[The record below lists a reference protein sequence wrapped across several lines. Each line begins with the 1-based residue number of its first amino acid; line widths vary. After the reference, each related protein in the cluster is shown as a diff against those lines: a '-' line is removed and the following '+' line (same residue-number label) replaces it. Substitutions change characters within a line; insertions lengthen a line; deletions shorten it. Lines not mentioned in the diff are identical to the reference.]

1 MYTTKTNSG
10 SDVIDHLMRPWGDE
24 TLSPCERTAYAIASL
39 AIGLFTAFI
48 LHIAYNIAYY
58 LCRSENPPS
67 QPLYNPPPPNLS
79 INSFQQVQTL
89 PHQKG
94 TPPDLSLLPPFQKDS
109 LVPPS
114 FTGKDSQLPPLL
126 ISEPLDQKPSASSS
140 SLDRQEG
147 TSPDLSLLPPFLETD
162 SLVPLSLTGDSQPPP
177 LLISGPLDQKPSAF
191 SSGASPELP
200 LLSSLPKLRSF
211 IPPSFTRNSQPPP
224 LLISKPLDQK
234 PSASSWDFHY
244 PSFSLD
250 KRPEVIQYQRIAQ
263 EKLEVAPAS
272 RIPPLRVLAAR
283 VFIYRPETLP
293 DTMMPFDTS
302 YIFWPNTLPSFLADS
317 SLSQKNV
324 ERALAKWPQT
334 IRSETKEA
342 SVKTIYLSGCT
353 NLSLN
358 AEFLPHTLFVRI
370 NLNGVRLEEAD
381 SFVTHLCNQTHLG
394 ELTLDYDQPVSQKTF
409 CELLTNC
416 RNLTNLQA
424 GVSSLDSSLPPI
436 ESSLLYLRI
445 AISSLSESNLRSLF
459 LATPHLKGIIVHTKE
474 VSNQLNITRILREA
488 ALESLS
494 FISIVIDAPVYT
506 KEKHFEGKTTI
517 FFTYT
522 DSATLFHDYK
532 QARSTNFEQ
541 EAFFQLLNR
550 YKHDAN
556 RLNLIMRKLAA
567 QTSKYDH
574 EKIEMFGRMFADRL
588 TVLELESV
596 FKLLEPFSLES
607 SREAAEYNMNLEI
620 FLRAG
625 VEFCGTKTKEMCDYF
640 DEKRTLILQFL
651 QKHNETFQL
660 STLQTDF

>member
-1 MYTTKTNSG
+1 MHTTNTISDSG
-10 SDVIDHLMRPWGDE
+10 VIDHLMRPWGDE
-24 TLSPCERTAYAIASL
+24 TLSPCERTAYVIASL

-48 LHIAYNIAYY
+48 FHIAYNIAYY

-67 QPLYNPPPPNLS
+67 QPLYNPSSPNLS
-79 INSFQQVQTL
+79 IPSSPRVQTL
-89 PHQKG
+89 PHQKRIPTSPVISRQEGATTSSFLDRQG
-94 TPPDLSLLPPFQKDS
+94 TPPDLSPLPPFPETDS
-109 LVPPS
+109 LVSPS
-114 FTGKDSQLPPLL
+114 LTGTDSQLPPLL
-126 ISEPLDQKPSASSS
+126 ISEPLDRKSSTSSS
-140 SLDRQEG
+140 SLDRQVG
-147 TSPDLSLLPPFLETD
+147 TSPD
-162 SLVPLSLTGDSQPPP
+162 
-177 LLISGPLDQKPSAF
+177 
-191 SSGASPELP
+191 LP
-200 LLSSLPKLRSF
+200 LLSSLPKLRSLV
-211 IPPSFTRNSQPPP
+211 PPSLTRDSQPPP
-224 LLISKPLDQK
+224 LLISESLDHK
-234 PSASSWDFHY
+234 PSASSWSFSY

-302 YIFWPNTLPSFLADS
+302 DIFWSNTLPTFLADS

-334 IRSETKEA
+334 RHSETKKPG
-342 SVKTIYLSGCT
+342 VKTIYLSGCT
-353 NLSLN
+353 NLILN
-358 AEFLPHTLFVRI
+358 AEFLPHTLFVQI

-394 ELTLDYDQPVSQKTF
+394 ELTLDYDQPISQKTF

-445 AISSLSESNLRSLF
+445 AIPSLSESNLRSLF
-459 LATPHLKGIIVHTKE
+459 LAMPHLKGIIVHTKE

-506 KEKHFEGKTTI
+506 KEKLFEGKTTI

-550 YKHDAN
+550 YKHNAN

-651 QKHNETFQL
+651 QKHKEEFQL
-660 STLQTDF
+660 SILQSDF